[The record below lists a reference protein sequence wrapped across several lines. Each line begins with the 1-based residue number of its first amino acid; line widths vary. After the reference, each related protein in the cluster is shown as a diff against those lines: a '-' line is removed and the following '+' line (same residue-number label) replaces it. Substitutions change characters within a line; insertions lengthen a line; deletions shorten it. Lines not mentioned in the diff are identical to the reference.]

1 MPVIAIG
8 ASAGGLDALE
18 RFFAALP
25 AESGAAYVVIQH
37 LSPDHKSMMDSLLAR
52 HTAMPIQV
60 ATHGMP
66 LVRDQMFLIPPATQ
80 MTISSGRLQLA
91 PRPEHGL
98 SLPID
103 VFFRSLAEQVGKR
116 AVAIVLS
123 GTGSDGARGLL
134 GVNEEGGLVMVQAPA
149 SAKFDG
155 MPRAAIAT
163 GLVDAVLPP
172 EQLAQRVVDYLR
184 SEPPRH
190 NEVGGTAST
199 SATTS
204 QAP

>member
-1 MPVIAIG
+1 MTQGNDRQDVVQSAEPAFDIPVIAIG

-37 LSPDHKSMMDSLLAR
+37 LSPDHKSMMDNLLAR

-66 LVRDQMFLIPPATQ
+66 LARDQVFLIPPATQ
-80 MTISSGRLQLA
+80 MTLAAGRLQLA
-91 PRPEHGL
+91 PKPEHGL

-103 VFFRSLAEQVGKR
+103 VFFRSLAEQVGQR

-134 GVNEEGGLVMVQAPA
+134 RVNEEGGLVMVQAPA
-149 SAKFDG
+149 SARFEF
-155 MPRAAIAT
+155 
-163 GLVDAVLPP
+163 LCSHDAPP
-172 EQLAQRVVDYLR
+172 GWRFGTPVCGVQSGWVQR
-184 SEPPRH
+184 
-190 NEVGGTAST
+190 
-199 SATTS
+199 
-204 QAP
+204 